1 MAGLKPNDF
10 FWIIE
15 GKLAG
20 SECMGGGGLTAR
32 KIRSEEEIQW
42 LKSQGINKSQ
52 IAVDPGLGFG
62 KKMDDSKELFLNLNN
77 LIKTYPV
84 VVGYSRKK
92 FTDQI
97 KMTSSE
103 MKEHCLHSGVDLV
116 RLHLDN

>member
-1 MAGLKPNDF
+1 MSRGLGDVYKRQASKNIHEKMDYVDVVD
-10 FWIIE
+10 E
-15 GKLAG
+15 VNNHL
-20 SECMGGGGLTAR
+20 
-32 KIRSEEEIQW
+32 
-42 LKSQGINKSQ
+42 INQTENLIKKGVTKSQ

-92 FTDQI
+92 FSDQI